1 MISLMGGS
9 QVKQNVLSLKDI
21 SVKIRRHKILKSISF
36 DVKEGEIIGLLGSNG
51 AGKTTLLKSI
61 IGIIPF
67 YEGKMTLFDFKLDH
81 NFRHISHRVGVMFE
95 TTSFYEYL
103 TVEQNLRQLA
113 NLSNFKMSKSQ
124 INQTLATVGLDKFKK
139 VKVSKLSSGM
149 KQRLNLA
156 QAIMQQ
162 PDILLLDE
170 PTNAMDEL
178 FLITFYELLLKLSE
192 QGMTIIIASHR
203 LEDISTICQR
213 LIFMNK
219 GEIVNITSLSNF
231 VEQKDYTILQVN
243 SVKDAEATLAHYN
256 IPVIATNQNA
266 ITVGVKNGALSKIV
280 KILSSEGVLIRGIYD
295 NHTTLE
301 SEYRS
306 YMLKVRR
313 GEV

>member
-1 MISLMGGS
+1 ME
-9 QVKQNVLSLKDI
+9 QNVLVLKDV
-21 SVKIRRHKILKSISF
+21 SVKIRRHKILKEISF
-36 DVKEGEIIGLLGSNG
+36 DVKEGEIVGLLGSNG

-61 IGIIPF
+61 IGIIPH
-67 YEGKMTLFDFKLDH
+67 YEGEMSLFDLKLDH

-95 TTSFYEYL
+95 TTSFYDYL
-103 TVEQNLRQLA
+103 TVEQNLKQLA
-113 NLSNFKMSKSQ
+113 NLSNFKISNDQ
-124 INQTLATVGLDKFKK
+124 IHQILVTVGLSNLRKT
-139 VKVSKLSSGM
+139 KVSKLSNGM

-178 FLITFYELLLKLSE
+178 FLVTFYDLLLKLAQ
-192 QGMTIIIASHR
+192 QGMTIVIASHR
-203 LEDISTICQR
+203 LEDISSICQR

-231 VEQKDYTILQVN
+231 IEQKDYTIFQVN
-243 SVKDAEATLAHYN
+243 SVSRAKAILTAHN
-256 IPVIATNQNA
+256 IPVIATNKDA
-266 ITVGVKNGALSKIV
+266 ITVSVKNGELTDAIN
-280 KILSSEGVLIRGIYD
+280 ILSSQDVLIKGIYD

-301 SEYRS
+301 SEYRT
-306 YMLKVRR
+306 YMLKVRK